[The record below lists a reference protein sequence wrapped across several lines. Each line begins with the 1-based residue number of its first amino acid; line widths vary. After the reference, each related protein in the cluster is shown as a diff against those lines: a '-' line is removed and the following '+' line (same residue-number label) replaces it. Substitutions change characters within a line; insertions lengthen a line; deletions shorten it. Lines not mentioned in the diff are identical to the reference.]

1 MLKNL
6 MVATT
11 ALVAL
16 ASAQRVYAASPFGAE
31 VVFGDSLSDD
41 GNISIASGYPSI
53 MKFTT
58 NPGQI
63 VDENLASHYGLTL
76 APSLLGGTDYAW
88 GGAGILNND
97 PGTPAG
103 VPLISTQIQT
113 YLAANPKLN
122 PHTLYSVLGG
132 ANDIFYAATLASMN
146 LETSTQ
152 AGTAVETA
160 AQEEV
165 TLIGGLK
172 AAGARYIIV
181 YNLPDIGITPLAA
194 SEGPAGQAAFTALS
208 EGFNTILNSWLGV
221 IGTNIVPVNLFSLVH
236 EVAAAPQAYGFTNAT
251 TPACTTASSLN
262 CTPATLVAPNAAST
276 YLFADSVHPTT
287 GLDAL
292 IAQYV
297 EAELAAPAQASLLAE
312 APLAY
317 LQAETSSVQ
326 NELLYDQAPGATHTG
341 VRLFADGGY
350 TGQTL
355 KASSEA
361 PQSSN
366 HDSLFTV
373 GVDYRLN
380 PSVSIGAELTGGH
393 STDKLGGGVGQFDLD
408 SFQGSVF
415 GQYQWRHRAYV
426 NGDIGFGTL
435 QFDNIERMFKLGAAT
450 RVEHGQ
456 DSGSTIN
463 ADVTAGYWFG
473 AGAFH
478 TGPYIS
484 ANYQQVRVDGYN
496 EASGDSSAMSFGSQL
511 REAVIGEAGWKLQ
524 AAVPL
529 GVATLYPFAEVAYD
543 YDADATQRYVSAGLT
558 SMNGTFSMP
567 GYTPAKSWGSA
578 QIGLN
583 AQLPGGWTAD
593 VAYQGRFGDSSQT
606 SNGGSVGLQYA
617 F

>member
-1 MLKNL
+1 MLKSL
-6 MVATT
+6 IVATT
-11 ALVAL
+11 AMVAL
-16 ASAQRVYAASPFGAE
+16 AAAGHVYAASPFGAE

-41 GNISIASGYPSI
+41 GNISIASGYPNI

-58 NPGQI
+58 NPGPI
-63 VDENLASHYGLTL
+63 VDEDLASHYGLTL

-103 VPLISTQIQT
+103 VPLISTQIEG
-113 YLAANPKLN
+113 YLAANPKLSPN
-122 PHTLYSVLGG
+122 TLYSVLGG
-132 ANDIFYAATLASMN
+132 ANDIFYAATLTALN

-172 AAGARYIIV
+172 AAGAHYIIV
-181 YNLPDIGITPLAA
+181 YNLPDIGITPAAA
-194 SEGPAGQAAFTALS
+194 SLGPTGQAGLTALS
-208 EGFNTILNSWLGV
+208 EAFNTILNSGLGV
-221 IGTNIVPVNLFSLVH
+221 IGTNIIPVNLFSLVH

-287 GLDAL
+287 ALDAL

-317 LQAETSSVQ
+317 LQAETSAVQ
-326 NELLYDQAPGATHTG
+326 NELLYDDAPGATQTG

-350 TGQTL
+350 AGQTL
-355 KASSEA
+355 KAQSYT

-380 PSVSIGAELTGGH
+380 PAVSIGAELTGGH

-408 SFQGSVF
+408 SFSGSVF
-415 GQYQWRHRAYV
+415 GQYQWRHQAYI
-426 NGDIGFGTL
+426 NGDVGFGTL

-450 RVEHGQ
+450 RVEHGE
-456 DSGSTIN
+456 DSGTTIN

-473 AGAFH
+473 AGAVH
-478 TGPYIS
+478 TGPHVS

-496 EASGDSSAMSFGSQL
+496 ETSGDSSAMSFGAQL
-511 REAVIGEAGWKLQ
+511 REAMIGEAGWKFQ
-524 AAVPL
+524 AAVPV
-529 GVATLYPFAEVAYD
+529 GAATLYPFAAVAYD
-543 YDADATQRYVSAGLT
+543 YDADAAQRYVSAGLT
-558 SMNGTFSMP
+558 SMNGTFALP
-567 GYTPAKSWGSA
+567 GYTPAKSWASA

-583 AQLPGGWTAD
+583 ARFAGGWTAD
-593 VAYQGRFGDSSQT
+593 IAYQGRFGDSSQT
-606 SNGGSVGLQYA
+606 YSGGSIGLQHA

>member
-1 MLKNL
+1 MLKSL

-11 ALVAL
+11 AMVAL
-16 ASAQRVYAASPFGAE
+16 TSARQVYAASPFGAE

-41 GNISIASGYPSI
+41 GNISLASGYRSI

-58 NPGQI
+58 NPGPI
-63 VDENLASHYGLTL
+63 VDEDLASHYGLTL
-76 APSLLGGTDYAW
+76 APSLLGGSDYAW

-97 PGTPAG
+97 PGTPAA
-103 VPLISTQIQT
+103 VPLISTQIKG
-113 YLAANPKLN
+113 YLAANPKLS
-122 PHTLYSVLGG
+122 PTTLYSVLGG
-132 ANDIFYAATLASMN
+132 ANDIFYAATLAAIGA
-146 LETSTQ
+146 ETSTQ
-152 AGTAVETA
+152 AGTNVATA

-172 AAGARYIIV
+172 AAGAHYIVV

-208 EGFNTILNSWLGV
+208 DGFNTVLNGGLGV
-221 IGTNIVPVNLFSLVH
+221 IGGNIVPVNLFSLIH

-262 CTPATLVAPNAAST
+262 CTPATLVTPNAAST
-276 YLFADSVHPTT
+276 YLFADAVHPTT
-287 GLDAL
+287 ALDAL

-312 APLAY
+312 APLGY
-317 LQAETSSVQ
+317 LQAETSAVQ
-326 NELLYDQAPGATHTG
+326 SELLYDQAPGRGQTG

-350 TGQTL
+350 AGQTL
-355 KASSEA
+355 KAQGYT

-373 GVDYRLN
+373 GVDYRVN
-380 PSVSIGAELTGGH
+380 PAVSVGAELTGGT
-393 STDKLGGGVGQFDLD
+393 STDKLGGGVGRFDLD

-415 GQYQWRHRAYV
+415 GQYQWRHQAYV
-426 NGDIGFGTL
+426 NGDVGFGTL
-435 QFDNIERMFKLGAAT
+435 QFHNIQRTFKLGAAT
-450 RVEHGQ
+450 RVEHGEA
-456 DSGSTIN
+456 SGNTIN
-463 ADVTAGYWFG
+463 ADITAGYWFG
-473 AGAFH
+473 GQTFH
-478 TGPYIS
+478 TGPYVS
-484 ANYQQVRVDGYN
+484 ANYQQVRVDGYS
-496 EASGDSSAMSFGSQL
+496 ESSGDSSAMSFGSQL
-511 REAVIGEAGWKLQ
+511 REAMIGEAGWKLQ
-524 AAVPL
+524 AAVPA

-558 SMNGTFSMP
+558 SMSGTFALP
-567 GYTPAKSWGSA
+567 GYTPAKSWATA

-606 SNGGSVGLQYA
+606 YSGGSVGLKYA

>member
-1 MLKNL
+1 MLKSL

-11 ALVAL
+11 AIVAL
-16 ASAQRVYAASPFGAE
+16 ACARQVYAASPFGAE

-58 NPGQI
+58 NPGPI
-63 VDENLASHYGLTL
+63 VDEDLASHYGLTL
-76 APSLLGGTDYAW
+76 APSLLGGSDYAF

-103 VPLISTQIQT
+103 VPLISTQIEG

-122 PHTLYSVLGG
+122 PNALYSVLGG
-132 ANDIFYAATLASMN
+132 ANDIFYAATLAA
-146 LETSTQ
+146 LGAETSTQ

-165 TLIGGLK
+165 TLIGALK
-172 AAGARYIIV
+172 GAGAHYIIV

-208 EGFNTILNSWLGV
+208 QAFNTILNSGLGV
-221 IGTNIVPVNLFSLVH
+221 IGSNIVPVNLFSLIH
-236 EVAAAPQAYGFTNAT
+236 EVAASPQAYGFTNAT

-262 CTPATLVAPNAAST
+262 CTPATLVTPNAAST

-287 GLDAL
+287 ALDAL

-312 APLAY
+312 APLAH
-317 LQAETSSVQ
+317 LQAETSAVQ
-326 NELLYDQAPGATHTG
+326 TELLYDQAPGGSQPG

-350 TGQTL
+350 AGQTL
-355 KASSEA
+355 KAQSYT

-373 GVDYRLN
+373 GVDYRVT
-380 PSVSIGAELTGGH
+380 PDVSVGADLTGGT
-393 STDKLGGGVGQFDLD
+393 STDKLGGGVGQFDVD
-408 SFQGSVF
+408 SFSGSVF
-415 GQYQWRHRAYV
+415 GQYQWRHQAYL
-426 NGDIGFGTL
+426 NGSVGFGTL
-435 QFDNIERMFKLGAAT
+435 QFDNIQRIFKLGAAT
-450 RVEHGQ
+450 RVEHGK
-456 DSGSTIN
+456 DSGSTVN

-473 AGAFH
+473 GAAFH
-478 TGPYIS
+478 TGPYVQ
-484 ANYQQVRVDGYN
+484 ADYQQVRVDGYN
-496 EASGDSSAMSFGSQL
+496 ETSGDSSAMRFGDQL
-511 REAVIGEAGWKLQ
+511 RKAVVGEAGWKLQ
-524 AAVPL
+524 AVVPV
-529 GVATLYPFAEVAYD
+529 GVATLYPFAAVAYD
-543 YDADATQRYVSAGLT
+543 YDADASQRYVSAGLT

-567 GYTPAKSWGSA
+567 GYTPAKSWASA
-578 QIGLN
+578 QVGLN
-583 AQLPGGWTAD
+583 ARFPGGWTAD

-606 SNGGSVGLQYA
+606 YNGGSVGLQYA

>member
-1 MLKNL
+1 MLKIL

-11 ALVAL
+11 AMVAL
-16 ASAQRVYAASPFGAE
+16 ASARQAYAASPFAAE

-41 GNISIASGYPSI
+41 GNISLASGYPSI

-58 NPGQI
+58 NPGPI
-63 VDENLASHYGLTL
+63 VDEDLASHYGLKL

-103 VPLISTQIQT
+103 VPLISTQIEG

-132 ANDIFYAATLASMN
+132 ANDIFYAATLASIGA
-146 LETSTQ
+146 ETSTQ

-172 AAGARYIIV
+172 AAGAHYIIV

-194 SEGPAGQAAFTALS
+194 SEGPAGQAAFTSLS
-208 EGFNTILNSWLGV
+208 EAFNMILNSGLGV
-221 IGTNIVPVNLFSLVH
+221 IRTNIVPVNLFSLVH

-262 CTPATLVAPNAAST
+262 CTPATLVAPNAATT
-276 YLFADSVHPTT
+276 YLFADAIHPST
-287 GLDAL
+287 GLDAV

-326 NELLYDQAPGATHTG
+326 NELLYDDAPGSTQTG
-341 VRLFADGGY
+341 LRLFADGGY
-350 TGQTL
+350 AGQTL
-355 KASSEA
+355 KAQSYT

-366 HDSLFTV
+366 HDALFTV

-380 PSVSIGAELTGGH
+380 TAVSIGAELTGGH

-408 SFQGSVF
+408 SFSGSLF
-415 GQYQWRHRAYV
+415 GQYQWRHQAYV
-426 NGDIGFGTL
+426 NGAIGFGTL
-435 QFDNIERMFKLGAAT
+435 QLDNIQRTFKLGAAT
-450 RVEHGQ
+450 RVEHGE
-456 DSGSTIN
+456 DSGTTIN

-473 AGAFH
+473 AGAVH
-478 TGPYIS
+478 TGPYVS
-484 ANYQQVRVDGYN
+484 ANYQQVRVDGYS
-496 EASGDSSAMSFGSQL
+496 ETSGDSSAMSFGSQL
-511 REAVIGEAGWKLQ
+511 REAMVGEAGWKLQ
-524 AAVPL
+524 AAVPV
-529 GVATLYPFAEVAYD
+529 GVATLYPFAQVAYD

-558 SMNGTFSMP
+558 SMNGTFSLP
-567 GYTPAKSWGSA
+567 GYAPAKSWASA
-578 QIGLN
+578 QVGVN
-583 AQLPGGWTAD
+583 AKLPGGWTAD

-606 SNGGSVGLQYA
+606 YSGGSVGLQHA

>member
-1 MLKNL
+1 MLKSL

-16 ASAQRVYAASPFGAE
+16 VSVQQVYAASPFGAE

-58 NPGQI
+58 NPGPI
-63 VDENLASHYGLTL
+63 VDEDLASRYGLTL

-103 VPLISTQIQT
+103 VPLISTQIEG

-132 ANDIFYAATLASMN
+132 ANDIFYAATLAA
-146 LETSTQ
+146 LGAETSTQ

-165 TLIGGLK
+165 TLIGALK
-172 AAGARYIIV
+172 AAGAHYILV

-194 SEGPAGQAAFTALS
+194 SEGPAGEAAFTALS
-208 EGFNTILNSWLGV
+208 QGFNTILNSGLGV
-221 IGTNIVPVNLFSLVH
+221 IGGNIVPVNLFSLIH
-236 EVAAAPQAYGFTNAT
+236 EVAASPQTYGFTNAT

-287 GLDAL
+287 ALDAL

-317 LQAETSSVQ
+317 LQAETSAVQ
-326 NELLYDQAPGATHTG
+326 SELLYDQAPGASQIG

-350 TGQTL
+350 AGQTL
-355 KASSEA
+355 KAQGYT

-373 GVDYRLN
+373 GVDYRVTSAV
-380 PSVSIGAELTGGH
+380 SVGAELTGGT
-393 STDKLGGGVGQFDLD
+393 STDKLGGGVGRFDVD
-408 SFQGSVF
+408 SFQGSIF
-415 GQYQWRHRAYV
+415 GQYQWRHQAYISGAV
-426 NGDIGFGTL
+426 GFGTL
-435 QFDNIERMFKLGAAT
+435 KFDNIQRAFKLGAAT
-450 RVEHGQ
+450 RVEHGE

-473 AGAFH
+473 GPALQ
-478 TGPYIS
+478 TGPYVQ
-484 ANYQQVRVDGYN
+484 ANYQQVRVDSYN
-496 EASGDSSAMSFGSQL
+496 ETGGDSSAMSFGDQL
-511 REAVIGEAGWKLQ
+511 REALVGEAGWKLQ
-524 AAVPL
+524 AALPA
-529 GVATLYPFAEVAYD
+529 GPATLYPFAQVAYA
-543 YDADATQRYVSAGLT
+543 YDADATQRDVSAGLT

-567 GYTPAKSWGSA
+567 GYTPAKSWASA
-578 QIGLN
+578 EIGLN
-583 AQLPGGWTAD
+583 ARLPGGWTAD

-606 SNGGSVGLQYA
+606 YNGGNVGLRYA

>member
-1 MLKNL
+1 MLKRL

-11 ALVAL
+11 AVVAL
-16 ASAQRVYAASPFGAE
+16 AAAGHVYAASPFGAE

-63 VDENLASHYGLTL
+63 VDEDLASHYGLTL

-103 VPLISTQIQT
+103 VPLISTQIEG

-132 ANDIFYAATLASMN
+132 ANDIFYAATLASLN

-172 AAGARYIIV
+172 AAGAHYIIV

-208 EGFNTILNSWLGV
+208 EGFNTILNSGLGV
-221 IGTNIVPVNLFSLVH
+221 IGTNIVPVNLFSLIH

-276 YLFADSVHPTT
+276 YLLADSVHPTT

-317 LQAETSSVQ
+317 LQAETASVQ
-326 NELLYDQAPGATHTG
+326 NELLYDDAPGSTQTG

-350 TGQTL
+350 AGQTL
-355 KASSEA
+355 KAQSYT

-373 GVDYRLN
+373 GVDYRVN
-380 PSVSIGAELTGGH
+380 PAVSVGAELTGGH

-408 SFQGSVF
+408 SFSGSVF
-415 GQYQWRHRAYV
+415 GQYQWRHQAYI
-426 NGDIGFGTL
+426 NGAVGFGTL
-435 QFDNIERMFKLGAAT
+435 QFNNIERMFKLGAAT

-473 AGAFH
+473 AGALH
-478 TGPYIS
+478 TGPYVS

-496 EASGDSSAMSFGSQL
+496 ETSGDSSAMSFGSQL
-511 REAVIGEAGWKLQ
+511 REAMIGEAGWKLQ
-524 AAVPL
+524 AAVPV
-529 GVATLYPFAEVAYD
+529 GVATLYPFAQVAYD

-558 SMNGTFSMP
+558 SMNGTFALP
-567 GYTPAKSWGSA
+567 GYTPAKSWASA

-583 AQLPGGWTAD
+583 ARFPNGWTAYGS
-593 VAYQGRFGDSSQT
+593 YQGRFGDSSQT
-606 SNGGSVGLQYA
+606 YSGGSVGLQYA

>member
-1 MLKNL
+1 

-11 ALVAL
+11 ATVAL
-16 ASAQRVYAASPFGAE
+16 AAAGHVYAASPFGAE

-41 GNISIASGYPSI
+41 GNISIASGYPNI

-58 NPGQI
+58 NPGSI
-63 VDENLASHYGLTL
+63 AVEDVAGHYGLTL

-88 GGAGILNND
+88 GGAGIYNNA

-103 VPLISTQIQT
+103 VPMITTQIQG

-122 PHTLYSVLGG
+122 PTSLYSVLGG
-132 ANDIFYAATLASMN
+132 ANDIFYAAAAASVGA
-146 LETSTQ
+146 ETSTQ
-152 AGTAVETA
+152 AGTNVEAA

-165 TLIGGLK
+165 TLIGALK
-172 AAGARYIIV
+172 AAGAHYIVV
-181 YNLPDIGITPLAA
+181 YNLPDIGLTPLAA

-208 EGFNTILNSWLGV
+208 SGFNTILNGGLGV
-221 IGTNIVPVNLFSLVH
+221 IGTNIVPVNLFTLIR
-236 EVAAAPQAYGFTNAT
+236 ELTAAPQLYGFTNAT

-262 CTPATLVAPNAAST
+262 CTTATLVAPNAAST
-276 YLFADSVHPTT
+276 YLFADDVHPTT
-287 GLDAL
+287 ALHAL

-297 EAELAAPAQASLLAE
+297 EAELAAPQQESLLAE

-317 LQAETSSVQ
+317 LQAETAAVQ
-326 NELLYDQAPGATHTG
+326 NELLYDDAPGAGQTG
-341 VRLFADGGY
+341 VRLFAEGGY
-350 TGQTL
+350 AGQTL
-355 KASSEA
+355 KAQSFT

-373 GVDYRLN
+373 GVDDRVT
-380 PSVSIGAELTGGH
+380 PEVSVGAEITGGH
-393 STDKLGGGVGQFDLD
+393 STDKLSGGVGQFDLD

-415 GQYQWRHRAYV
+415 GQYQWRHLAYI
-426 NGDIGFGTL
+426 NGDVGFGTL
-435 QFDNIERMFKLGAAT
+435 QFNDIERMFKLGADT

-456 DSGSTIN
+456 DSGTTIN

-473 AGAFH
+473 GGPLH
-478 TGPYIS
+478 TGPYLA

-496 EASGDSSAMSFGSQL
+496 ESGGDSSAMSFGSQL

-524 AAVPL
+524 AALPV
-529 GVATLYPFAEVAYD
+529 GAATLYPFAQVAYD

-558 SMNGTFSMP
+558 TMNGTFALP

-583 AQLPGGWTAD
+583 ARFVGGWTAD
-593 VAYQGRFGDSSQT
+593 VAYQGRFGDNSQT
-606 SNGGSVGLQYA
+606 FSGGSVGLQYA

>member
-1 MLKNL
+1 MLKSL

-11 ALVAL
+11 AMVAL
-16 ASAQRVYAASPFGAE
+16 AAAGRVYAASPFGAE

-41 GNISIASGYPSI
+41 GNISIASGYPNI

-58 NPGQI
+58 NPGPI
-63 VDENLASHYGLTL
+63 VDEDLASHFGLTL
-76 APSLLGGTDYAW
+76 APSLLGGADYAW

-103 VPLISTQIQT
+103 VPLISTQIEG

-132 ANDIFYAATLASMN
+132 ANDIFYAATLASIGA
-146 LETSTQ
+146 ETSTQ

-172 AAGARYIIV
+172 AAGAHYVIV
-181 YNLPDIGITPLAA
+181 YNLPDIGLTPLAA

-208 EGFNTILNSWLGV
+208 EGFNTILNSGLGV
-221 IGTNIVPVNLFSLVH
+221 IGTNIVPVNLFSLIH

-317 LQAETSSVQ
+317 LQAETSAVQ
-326 NELLYDQAPGATHTG
+326 TELLYDDAPGSTQTG

-350 TGQTL
+350 AGQTL
-355 KASSEA
+355 KAQSYT

-373 GVDYRLN
+373 GVDYRVD
-380 PSVSIGAELTGGH
+380 PEISVGAELTGGH

-408 SFQGSVF
+408 SFSGSVF
-415 GQYQWRHRAYV
+415 GQYQWRHQAYV
-426 NGDIGFGTL
+426 NGAVGFGTL
-435 QFDNIERMFKLGAAT
+435 QFNNIERMFKLGTAT
-450 RVEHGQ
+450 RVERGE
-456 DSGSTIN
+456 DSGTTIN

-473 AGAFH
+473 AGSFH
-478 TGPYIS
+478 TGPYVS

-496 EASGDSSAMSFGSQL
+496 ETSGDSSAMSFGAQL
-511 REAVIGEAGWKLQ
+511 RESMVGEAGWKLQ
-524 AAVPL
+524 AAVPV
-529 GVATLYPFAEVAYD
+529 GVATLYPFAQVAYD

-558 SMNGTFSMP
+558 TMNGTFSLP

-583 AQLPGGWTAD
+583 AKFPGGWTAYG
-593 VAYQGRFGDSSQT
+593 AYQGRFGDSSQT
-606 SNGGSVGLQYA
+606 YSGGSVGLQYA

>member
-1 MLKNL
+1 MLKRL

-11 ALVAL
+11 AVVAL
-16 ASAQRVYAASPFGAE
+16 AAAGHVYAASPFGAE
-31 VVFGDSLSDD
+31 VVFGDSLSDG

-63 VDENLASHYGLTL
+63 VDEDLAAHYGLTL

-103 VPLISTQIQT
+103 VPLISTQIED

-132 ANDIFYAATLASMN
+132 ANDIFYAATLASLN

-172 AAGARYIIV
+172 AAGAHYIIV

-208 EGFNTILNSWLGV
+208 EGFNTILNSGLGV
-221 IGTNIVPVNLFSLVH
+221 IGTNIVPVNLFSLIH

-317 LQAETSSVQ
+317 LQAETASVQ
-326 NELLYDQAPGATHTG
+326 NELLYDDAPGSTQTG

-350 TGQTL
+350 AGQTL
-355 KASSEA
+355 KAQSYT

-373 GVDYRLN
+373 GVDYRVN
-380 PSVSIGAELTGGH
+380 PAVSVGAELTGGH

-408 SFQGSVF
+408 SFSGSVF
-415 GQYQWRHRAYV
+415 GQYQWRRQAYI
-426 NGDIGFGTL
+426 NGALGFGTL
-435 QFDNIERMFKLGAAT
+435 QFNNIERMFKLGAAT

-473 AGAFH
+473 AGALH
-478 TGPYIS
+478 TGPYVS

-496 EASGDSSAMSFGSQL
+496 ETSGDSSAMSFGSQL
-511 REAVIGEAGWKLQ
+511 REAMIGEAGWKLQ
-524 AAVPL
+524 AAVPV
-529 GVATLYPFAEVAYD
+529 GVATLYPFAQVAYD

-558 SMNGTFSMP
+558 SMNGTFALP
-567 GYTPAKSWGSA
+567 GYTPAKSWASA

-583 AQLPGGWTAD
+583 ARFARGWTAD
-593 VAYQGRFGDSSQT
+593 IAYQGRFGDSSQT

>member
-1 MLKNL
+1 MLKSL

-11 ALVAL
+11 AVVAL
-16 ASAQRVYAASPFGAE
+16 AAGGHVYAASPFGAE

-63 VDENLASHYGLTL
+63 VDEDLASHYGLTL

-103 VPLISTQIQT
+103 VPLISTQIEG

-132 ANDIFYAATLASMN
+132 ANDIFYAATLASLN

-172 AAGARYIIV
+172 AAGAHYIIV

-208 EGFNTILNSWLGV
+208 EGFNTILNSGLGV
-221 IGTNIVPVNLFSLVH
+221 IGTNIVPVNLFSLIH

-317 LQAETSSVQ
+317 LQAETASVQ
-326 NELLYDQAPGATHTG
+326 NELLYDDAPGSTQTG

-350 TGQTL
+350 AGQTL
-355 KASSEA
+355 KAQGYT

-373 GVDYRLN
+373 GVDYRVN
-380 PSVSIGAELTGGH
+380 PAVSVGAELTGGH

-408 SFQGSVF
+408 SFSGSVF
-415 GQYQWRHRAYV
+415 GQYQWRHQAYI
-426 NGDIGFGTL
+426 NGAVGFGTL
-435 QFDNIERMFKLGAAT
+435 QFNNIERMFKLGADT

-473 AGAFH
+473 SGALH
-478 TGPYIS
+478 TGPYVS

-496 EASGDSSAMSFGSQL
+496 ETSGDSSAMSFGDQL
-511 REAVIGEAGWKLQ
+511 REAMIGEAGWKLQ
-524 AAVPL
+524 AAVPV
-529 GVATLYPFAEVAYD
+529 GVATLYPFAQVAYD

-558 SMNGTFSMP
+558 SMNGTFALP

-583 AQLPGGWTAD
+583 ARFARGWTAD
-593 VAYQGRFGDSSQT
+593 IAYQGRFGDSSQT
-606 SNGGSVGLQYA
+606 YSGGSVGLQYA